1 MRCCNIDWLEISAE
15 ESWQKY
21 PCDAE
26 FFRSQGFVVHER
38 EYGTRVFGQVFTI
51 EDGEGHDWIE
61 IRRQPP
67 SGASDFKGLTEFSCR
82 LRLVNSQCYV
92 KNCTQK
98 LLEFM
103 VTYDYVFKRIYR
115 IDVCYDFEK
124 FDSGDQPARFARRY
138 IERKFRKINQ
148 CKVRVIGDD
157 NWTDFDWESL
167 SWGSPTSMVS
177 TKLYNKSKELDTVSR
192 HKTYIPLAWMNCGL
206 IDNPI
211 TRMKRREDG
220 TEYKPEI
227 WRLEFSM
234 KSKADRW
241 LVIEDQGGKR
251 VKKRPIPH
259 TPDMFDSPDKLWQR
273 VQDLA
278 FHYFRFVHA
287 EFNEKP
293 DADGNP
299 VPKLKHLCAE
309 KKLFKWD
316 EGREFMQ
323 LEMNVPGAKPN
334 QYDDVFLRRLKNHRD
349 RTFDPMQKK
358 ACTVL
363 IDAIEANDTRRYTPH
378 QSWAE
383 AEALKRAWMLK
394 WHDPEMDVLAAIED
408 IKEKLQNGEI
418 F

>member
-21 PCDAE
+21 PCNADY
-26 FFRSQGFVVHER
+26 FRRQGYIVHER
-38 EYGTRVFGQVFTI
+38 EYGTRVWGEMFTI
-51 EDGEGHDWIE
+51 EDSEGHDWIE
-61 IRRQPP
+61 IRRNPP
-67 SGASDFKGLTEFSCR
+67 SGASDFKGLNEYSCR
-82 LRLVNSQCYV
+82 LRLCNAQCYV
-92 KNCTQK
+92 KDCTQR
-98 LLEFM
+98 LLMFM
-103 VTYDYVFKRIYR
+103 VQHDYTFKRIFR
-115 IDVCYDFEK
+115 IDVCYDFEY

-177 TKLYNKSKELDTVSR
+177 TKLYNKSRELETVSK
-192 HKTYIPLAWMNCGL
+192 HKTYIPMSWFENEL
-206 IDNPI
+206 IDDPI
-211 TRMKRREDG
+211 NRTKHRADG
-220 TEYKPEI
+220 SIYKPEI

-241 LVIEDQGGKR
+241 LVIEDQSGKS

-278 FHYFRFVHA
+278 YHYFRFVHA

-293 DADGNP
+293 DKDGNP
-299 VPKLKHLCAE
+299 VPKLKHLCQE

-316 EGREFMQ
+316 ADHQFHQ
-323 LEMNVPGAKPN
+323 LDMCIPGDKPDY
-334 QYDDVFLRRLKNHRD
+334 YDDVFLRRLKAYRD
-349 RTFDPMQKK
+349 KTLDPMQRK

-363 IDAIEANDTRRYTPH
+363 IEAIEDNDTRRYTPH
-378 QSWAE
+378 QTWAE
-383 AEALKRAWMLK
+383 AEALRRAWQAKWNDTTLDIYAAVETLK
-394 WHDPEMDVLAAIED
+394 EQ
-408 IKEKLQNGEI
+408 LQNGEI